1 MTCPLRSR
9 TSTHEGRVKEKESA
23 ALDTTGTVTEGAADA
38 ADGTPET
45 GTKGAGVAGTA
56 GTAGVVETG
65 IAGAA
70 EPDPPGGVTDVL
82 SDETP

>member
-1 MTCPLRSR
+1 M
-9 TSTHEGRVKEKESA
+9 EMESA
-23 ALDTTGTVTEGAADA
+23 ALDTTGTVTEGAADTT
-38 ADGTPET
+38 DGTPET
-45 GTKGAGVAGTA
+45 GTKGAGVA